1 MKKVFKEIEK
11 AVYENKLFYK
21 QRFIDLEDRIDLNT
35 ITEILNNYEIMNSF
49 KTAIPINP
57 NDVFSYTFQM
67 KGVEKHPTIW
77 NLHNLMKNNI
87 SSCDIDRTDLFAA
100 FKKSNGPNH
109 VDHENSLIL
118 SVYNNTI
125 YYFPD
130 DGTTIVL
137 EPGDLLLVPTGRI
150 HSACNYQ
157 ARIVLSW
164 GLYKK

>member
-1 MKKVFKEIEK
+1 MANLNDRQKKIAKLQSSADLLLFKEIEK
-11 AVYENKLFYK
+11 AVHENKLFYK

-49 KTAIPINP
+49 KTSIPINP

-100 FKKSNGPNH
+100 FKN
-109 VDHENSLIL
+109 
-118 SVYNNTI
+118 
-125 YYFPD
+125 
-130 DGTTIVL
+130 
-137 EPGDLLLVPTGRI
+137 LLAVIGFNR
-150 HSACNYQ
+150 
-157 ARIVLSW
+157 
-164 GLYKK
+164 